1 MASGELA
8 AHDDTTIAL
17 ATWAA
22 GLKREAI
29 PPAAAHALVWH
40 HLDSFGCAIGA
51 IGAPPCIAVR
61 ALAAESATQAGKAG
75 VSVIG
80 LANRVSAEIG
90 AFANASMV
98 RYLDYNDNYLRTGGG
113 HTSDL
118 IATLWALAE
127 LRDASGSDLLA
138 GLHAGYETF
147 AALADAVPLRDRGW
161 DYPLFIGIA
170 AAVGGAALLGLNVD
184 QTANAISMA
193 VTPAVPL
200 GITRAGQLSNWKGLA
215 SPFSAMTGLLAVR
228 LAARGITG
236 PPRAIEGVRGLWSLV
251 TGEFSVGA
259 LGQPAEGLS
268 AAERSAYKL
277 SVAEFNAQGA
287 VGEFV
292 KLHDE
297 GLKPDDIESIRI
309 GTYFIAWSEIGG
321 GQDDHAQKW
330 DPRNRETA
338 DHSLPYMCAVALVDG
353 RVQAESYLPD
363 RFLDPALRPLMNKIE
378 VAEDPDITADW
389 TRVPAHD
396 ITIRLV
402 SGETRHIRV
411 DYPRGHPGNPATE
424 AELIGKFKAQV
435 EPAVGVRASDDLLA
449 VLSDLDA
456 LGTLAPMFGALRVLQ
471 PAS

>member
-1 MASGELA
+1 MTSGVLG

-17 ATWAA
+17 ATWAT
-22 GLKREAI
+22 GLRRDAI
-29 PPAAAHALVWH
+29 PSAAAKALVWH
-40 HLDSFGCAIGA
+40 HLDSVGCAVGA
-51 IGAPPCIAVR
+51 VGAPPCRAVR
-61 ALAAESATQAGKAG
+61 ALAAEGATKAG
-75 VSVIG
+75 VSVVG
-80 LANRVSAEIG
+80 LTERVSAEIG

-127 LRDASGSDLLA
+127 LRGASGSDFLV
-138 GLHAGYETF
+138 GLQAGYETF

-170 AAVGGAALLGLNVD
+170 AAVGGAALLGLNVE
-184 QTANAISMA
+184 QTANAIAMA

-200 GITRAGQLSNWKGLA
+200 GVTRAGQLSNWKGLA

-251 TGEFSVGA
+251 TGEFSVDA
-259 LGQPAEGLS
+259 LGRPVDGLS

-287 VGEFV
+287 VREFI

-353 RVQAESYLPD
+353 RVQAESYLPE
-363 RFLDPALRPLMNKIE
+363 RFGDPSLRPLMDKIE
-378 VAEDPDITADW
+378 VVEDPDITAHW
-389 TRVPAHD
+389 TRRPAHD

-402 SGETRHIRV
+402 SGEIRRIRV
-411 DYPRGHPGNPATE
+411 DFPRGHPGNPATQ
-424 AELIGKFKAQV
+424 AELVDKFKAQV
-435 EPAVGVRASDDLLA
+435 EPVAGVRASDDLLA
-449 VLSDLDA
+449 VLADLDA
-456 LGTLAPMFGALRVLQ
+456 LRTLAPMFDALRVLN